1 MPKKKQKTTDVS
13 KLRQRAEAVLKV
25 SSVDNDSPVKLSS
38 DEMKTLIHDLDV
50 HQIELEMQNVELS
63 ISQAK
68 LDIERDR
75 YFDFYNMAP
84 VGFFSVD
91 EQKLILECN
100 LTAAT
105 LLGRSQNEIVKQ
117 QINRFILKEDQD
129 IYCLHNKQVFESDM
143 PQECDLR
150 MLKNDGSLLWVHLA
164 TTAVYNAK
172 GAIVT
177 TIMMSDITDRK
188 RTEDERE
195 QALSQLQTT
204 LDATAD
210 GILVVDMNGKIVL
223 FNKRF
228 AKMWKLQANIST
240 FQDDSPVLAIVMD
253 QLKNPDA
260 FRTKIKELYADS
272 EAKSLDTIEFNDG
285 RIFERYSRS
294 HLLNN
299 EVIGRVWS
307 FRDVTDRK
315 QTEDE
320 LSTIFNLSPD
330 MICEANLDGY
340 FKKLNPAWEDAL
352 GFTIEEL
359 CSKPYINF
367 IHPNDQKLTMKEAEK
382 LFSGKS
388 TIKFENRYLCKNG
401 SYKSLE
407 WNSPPF
413 NSNGLV
419 YAVARDITKRKQMLE
434 ALNNSEK
441 KLKKLNEELEDK
453 IKQRTASLEN
463 LNTALSVL
471 LKKRDDDKN
480 QIGKNIYHNFK
491 SLIQPL
497 MNQLRNSLTIN
508 VQEDIL
514 NILESSIKEIT
525 TPFSKKMSDPIMGLT
540 PTEIQVA
547 SLVKNGKTNK
557 EIVQLLNKSIRTVSA
572 HRENIRLKFGLKNK
586 KVNLKTY
593 LLSLD

>member
-413 NSNGLV
+413 NSNGVV
-419 YAVARDITKRKQMLE
+419 YAVARDITKRKQVLE
-434 ALNNSEK
+434 ALKNSEK
-441 KLKKLNEELEDK
+441 KLKKWNEELEDK
-453 IKQRTASLEN
+453 IKQRTASLED
-463 LNTALSVL
+463 LNTALRVL
-471 LKKRDDDKN
+471 LKKREDDKKEMEEKIFIN
-480 QIGKNIYHNFK
+480 YK
-491 SLIQPL
+491 SLISPFLQKL
-497 MNQLRNSLTIN
+497 KSRLR
-508 VQEDIL
+508 
-514 NILESSIKEIT
+514 
-525 TPFSKKMSDPIMGLT
+525 
-540 PTEIQVA
+540 
-547 SLVKNGKTNK
+547 
-557 EIVQLLNKSIRTVSA
+557 
-572 HRENIRLKFGLKNK
+572 
-586 KVNLKTY
+586 
-593 LLSLD
+593 